1 MVADFF
7 NVIVIGAGHAGIEA
21 AVAAAKMGCK
31 VAVFTMSL
39 ENIGQMS
46 CNPSIGGPAKG
57 HLVREIDALGGVQGM
72 AADNTMIHV
81 RFLNTSK
88 GPAVRALRS
97 QNDRHLFRKFMRNLL
112 EKTPNIYIKQEEVE
126 DIIVENNKIKG
137 IKTRIGLYYETKALV
152 IATGTFL
159 KGLIHIGNIKYE
171 GGRAGEYASNYLT
184 NSLKKLGF
192 ETIRL
197 KTGTPPRIHRRS
209 INYDVLK
216 IVESSK
222 EEVFFEFFPTV
233 EYPKKQLNCYLTY
246 TTKETKDIILKN
258 LHLSPMYNGEIE
270 ATGVRYCPS
279 IEDKIVKFSSK
290 DEHPIFLEPE
300 GWDVDEVYVQG
311 FSSSLPADVQLKML
325 RTIVG
330 LEKAEMMRPAHAI
343 EYDAVKP
350 YQINPTLETK
360 LVRGLFLAGQINGTT
375 GYEEAAAQG
384 IVAGINAA
392 LYSKNKDLITISR
405 TISYIGALIDDLTT
419 KEITEPY
426 RMHTSKVENRL
437 YLTANVDS
445 IPLIA
450 SSIMSKKIA
459 ANSDIIAL
467 DVKYGN
473 GAFMTNYQDA
483 INLSKTMLKIGKY
496 FNKVIGIIISDMNE
510 MLNSYIGNYLEVISA
525 ISFLKGKY
533 EQFPKLKY
541 IVFSICSLALYL
553 FENYENLKNN
563 NDLQEININE
573 LLNKYESKIIEK
585 INNLEALNKFKEII
599 ENQQGKSDIIND
611 EYKYFYPKITYDY
624 YSKSKGYIN
633 YIDTYKLGLAA
644 GVLGLA
650 RKTQEDTIDNNSG
663 IIVYKR
669 LGDYVK
675 DGEKLMT
682 LFAKDNKSLEE
693 ALVFIENSI
702 DIKPNYS
709 NSIKYIYNTFFI

>member
-1 MVADFF
+1 MIAGVFD
-7 NVIVIGAGHAGIEA
+7 VIVVGAGHAGIEA

-72 AADNTMIHV
+72 AADNTMIHI

-112 EKTPNIYIKQEEVE
+112 EKNPNIYIKQEEVE
-126 DIIVENNKIKG
+126 DIIVENNKIRG

-159 KGLIHIGNIKYE
+159 RGLIHIGNIKYE

-216 IVESSK
+216 VVEPSK

-233 EYPKKQLNCYLTY
+233 EYPKNQLNCYLTH

-330 LEKAEMMRPAHAI
+330 LEKAEMMRPAYAI
-343 EYDAVKP
+343 EHDAVKP

-392 LYSKNKDLITISR
+392 LYSKNQDLIIISR
-405 TISYIGALIDDLTT
+405 TISYIGTLIDDLTT

-437 YLTANVDS
+437 YLRHDNADERLT
-445 IPLIA
+445 PLGYQLGLINEGTYMKFKEKMNKIKQEIERLK
-450 SSIMSKKIA
+450 STYPHKDKNLREELKKVLG
-459 ANSDIIAL
+459 SEEYPSL
-467 DVKYGN
+467 YE
-473 GAFMTNYQDA
+473 
-483 INLSKTMLKIGKY
+483 LLKRP
-496 FNKVIGIIISDMNE
+496 E
-510 MLNSYIGNYLEVISA
+510 
-525 ISFLKGKY
+525 
-533 EQFPKLKY
+533 
-541 IVFSICSLALYL
+541 FS
-553 FENYENLKNN
+553 YENLKPFDINRPE
-563 NDLQEININE
+563 LSKEIKERVEIEVKYEGYLKIEKERIEKMRKYENMVIPDDINYFE
-573 LLNKYESKIIEK
+573 IDGLSFEAREKLNKYKPTTISQATKI
-585 INNLEALNKFKEII
+585 A
-599 ENQQGKSDIIND
+599 GVRVSDISILILALQN
-611 EYKYFYPKITYDY
+611 
-624 YSKSKGYIN
+624 YSKK
-633 YIDTYKLGLAA
+633 
-644 GVLGLA
+644 
-650 RKTQEDTIDNNSG
+650 
-663 IIVYKR
+663 
-669 LGDYVK
+669 
-675 DGEKLMT
+675 
-682 LFAKDNKSLEE
+682 NK
-693 ALVFIENSI
+693 N
-702 DIKPNYS
+702 
-709 NSIKYIYNTFFI
+709 

>member
-1 MVADFF
+1 MVADTFD
-7 NVIVIGAGHAGIEA
+7 VIVIGAGHAGIEA
-21 AVAAAKMGCK
+21 ALSSAKMGCK

-57 HLVREIDALGGVQGM
+57 HLTREIDALGGVQGM
-72 AADNTMIHV
+72 AADHTMIHI

-184 NSLKKLGF
+184 NSLRKLGF

-209 INYDVLK
+209 INYNVLK
-216 IVESSK
+216 IVEPSK

-233 EYPKKQLNCYLTY
+233 EFPKNQLNCYLTH

-258 LHLSPMYNGEIE
+258 LHLSPMYNGEID

-330 LEKAEMMRPAHAI
+330 LEKAEMMRPAYAI
-343 EYDAVKP
+343 EYDAVKS

-360 LVRGLFLAGQINGTT
+360 LIRGLFLAGQINGTT

-392 LYSKNKDLITISR
+392 LYSKNQDLITISR

-419 KEITEPY
+419 KEILEPY

-437 YLTANVDS
+437 YLRHDNADERLT
-445 IPLIA
+445 PLGYQLGLIDE
-450 SSIMSKKIA
+450 STYIKFKEKINKIKQEIERLKNTYPHKDKHLREELKK
-459 ANSDIIAL
+459 
-467 DVKYGN
+467 V
-473 GAFMTNYQDA
+473 
-483 INLSKTMLKIGKY
+483 
-496 FNKVIGIIISDMNE
+496 
-510 MLNSYIGNYLEVISA
+510 LNSEEYPNLYEL
-525 ISFLKGKY
+525 LKRP
-533 EQFPKLKY
+533 E
-541 IVFSICSLALYL
+541 FS
-553 FENYENLKNN
+553 YENLKPFDINRPE
-563 NDLQEININE
+563 LPKEIKERVEIEVKYEGYLKIEKERIEKMRKYENMIIPDDINYFE
-573 LLNKYESKIIEK
+573 IDGLSFEAREKLNKYKPTNISQATKI
-585 INNLEALNKFKEII
+585 A
-599 ENQQGKSDIIND
+599 GVRVSDISILILALQN
-611 EYKYFYPKITYDY
+611 
-624 YSKSKGYIN
+624 YSKK
-633 YIDTYKLGLAA
+633 
-644 GVLGLA
+644 
-650 RKTQEDTIDNNSG
+650 
-663 IIVYKR
+663 
-669 LGDYVK
+669 
-675 DGEKLMT
+675 
-682 LFAKDNKSLEE
+682 NK
-693 ALVFIENSI
+693 N
-702 DIKPNYS
+702 
-709 NSIKYIYNTFFI
+709 